1 MKFSLNKEKF
11 LSIDQAFS
19 VLKEDYHNRAAVD
32 IIEKSLSECFKGN
45 FTITIV
51 EPPTNSA
58 LFIMSVFPKMDTI
71 SKIINEVSS
80 NNPKKDEVIRKLW
93 EKNTDWV
100 IEMDARIFN
109 GGVDFTNR
117 ELTALLLHEIGHV
130 IFSNSIPYRIT
141 TVLQFELA
149 QSNME
154 NKILLKDRFF
164 QKILSLPI
172 LNACIADGKSKD
184 SVKLEYK
191 ADKFSQKMGYSKE
204 LYSVLN
210 KLLKENSYPKGDSAK
225 DMAKLTRFS
234 VETIDQLRSRQDKI
248 MKNNLISLKNECV
261 SPYINDVI
269 TDYYNT
275 FFQEHEDSSMCDGK
289 KLRCMEERAD
299 YLITEGFL
307 NKKLERIDPATIDYI
322 DIKIQNIQSDSDKMM
337 IVSYIHSK
345 LDIVEYYIS
354 ILKDPKLSK
363 KYSVPHTID
372 QLEAIKKRLLQS
384 RINAISF
391 KIPERQRGLLIAWPD
406 KYEG

>member
-51 EPPTNSA
+51 EPPDNSA

-71 SKIINEVSS
+71 TKIINEVSS

-93 EKNTDWV
+93 EKNTDWI
-100 IEMDARIFN
+100 IEIDARIFDN
-109 GGVDFTNR
+109 DVNFTNR

-130 IFSNSIPYRIT
+130 IFSNSIPYRVS

-149 QSNME
+149 QSKME
-154 NKILLKDRFF
+154 NKILIKDRFF

-172 LNACIADGKSKD
+172 LNACIADGKSKE
-184 SVKLEYK
+184 SIKLEYK
-191 ADKFSQKMGYSKE
+191 ADKFAQKMGYSKE

-210 KLLKENSYPKGDSAK
+210 KLLKQNSYPKGNPDE

-234 VETIDQLRSRQDKI
+234 VETLDQLRNRQDKI
-248 MKNNLISLKNECV
+248 MKNNLLTLKNECV
-261 SPYINDVI
+261 SPYVNEVI

-275 FFQEHEDSSMCDGK
+275 FFQEHEDSSMCNGK
-289 KLRCMEERAD
+289 KLRCMEERVE
-299 YLITEGFL
+299 YLITEGFFT
-307 NKKLERIDPATIDYI
+307 KKLERIDPATLDYI
-322 DIKIQNIQSDSDKMM
+322 DIKIQGIQSESDKMM
-337 IVSYIHSK
+337 IISYIYSK

-354 ILKDPKLSK
+354 ILRDPKLSK
-363 KYSVPHTID
+363 KYNIPHSIE
-372 QLEAIKKRLLQS
+372 QLEYIKKRLIQS
-384 RINAISF
+384 RNDAITF

-406 KYEG
+406 KYQG